1 MIGSDAKISPSYLVI
16 VPPEADWLLVIEHM
30 GYKSIKN
37 WPEGERPRERL
48 LKHGAHNLS
57 EAQLLAIILRTGG
70 GGKSAIDL
78 AIEILNSFGN
88 LNKIE
93 NASPGEFTAFKGMGK
108 AKVAQLKA
116 AFELGKRLIEEPHE
130 KGPVFS
136 SGHDVYSYYY
146 SSFKNLRKEV
156 FRCVMLDAKNRIVR
170 DCRISEGTLTH
181 SLIHPREAFRD
192 AIKESAAS
200 VIFVHNHP
208 SGDPSPSRDDI
219 VITERLVSVG
229 EIIGIKVL
237 DHVILGDG
245 KYTSMMEKG
254 YIKN

>member
-1 MIGSDAKISPSYLVI
+1 
-16 VPPEADWLLVIEHM
+16 M
-30 GYKSIKN
+30 GYQSIKN

-70 GGKSAIDL
+70 GGKSAIEL

-88 LNKIE
+88 LKNIE
-93 NASPGEFTAFKGMGK
+93 NASLMEFTPFKGMGN

-116 AFELGKRLIEEPHE
+116 AFELGRRLLEEPL
-130 KGPVFS
+130 KRGPVFS
-136 SGHDVYSYYY
+136 SGKDVYLYYY
-146 SSFKNLRKEV
+146 QRFKNLKKEI
-156 FRCVMLDAKNRIVR
+156 FRCAMLDAKNRIFK
-170 DCRISEGTLTH
+170 DCRISEGTLTN

-200 VIFVHNHP
+200 IIFVHNHP
-208 SGDPSPSRDDI
+208 SGDPSPSREDML
-219 VITERLVSVG
+219 ITERLASVG
-229 EIIGIKVL
+229 EIVGIRVL
-237 DHVILGDG
+237 DHVIIGDE

-254 YIKN
+254 YIKGK